1 MEQYVFY
8 ILAAIILVFSFLT
21 VTSRMILRAAVYLLF
36 VLIATS
42 GIYFMLNY
50 NFLAAV
56 QLTVYAGGIAV
67 LIVFSVLLTSQLNE
81 KMEQVSLTKALA
93 GGLIAFAGALLT
105 ILTIVQYN
113 FRPNGLPEL
122 EPSPREIGHAML
134 NYGDNGY
141 VLPFE
146 VISVLL
152 LAAMV
157 GAIIIAKRPAKLLN
171 EDRTIIDTSYP
182 SDKNAYTS
190 RTKAEIDS
198 LLK

>member
-1 MEQYVFY
+1 MEQYIFY
-8 ILAAIILVFSFLT
+8 ILASIILVFSYLT

-81 KMEQVSLTKALA
+81 KMEKVTPVKMLS
-93 GGLIAFAGALLT
+93 GGLIAFAGA
-105 ILTIVQYN
+105 ILTISTITQYE
-113 FRPNGLPEL
+113 FVANGLAEL
-122 EPSPREIGHAML
+122 DPSPKAIGYAML
-134 NYGDNGY
+134 SYEHNGY

-157 GAIIIAKRPAKLLN
+157 GAIVIAKRPAKLLN
-171 EDRTIIDTSYP
+171 EDATEVDMSFPTSK
-182 SDKNAYTS
+182 DAYKS
-190 RTKAEIDS
+190 RTKEEIDS